1 MPDASLQH
9 LVCALPFNIPIQHQ
23 ARVDRASESQQET
36 DMEPISQVEGSFVDV
51 DGRYVIVVGRFNH
64 HVVDSLV
71 EGAVDILVR
80 HGVDAENIDI
90 VHVPGAWELPLAV
103 KQVLKAARPEAVIAL
118 GAVIRGG
125 TPHFEYVAGGCNSA
139 LGTLQLEF
147 ETPIANGVLT
157 VNSIEQAIERS
168 GTKAGNKG
176 AEAAMAAMEM
186 VSLMRQ
192 LGGGV
197 EEEA

>member
-1 MPDASLQH
+1 MHTL
-9 LVCALPFNIPIQHQ
+9 
-23 ARVDRASESQQET
+23 SQL
-36 DMEPISQVEGSFVDV
+36 EGNFVDV

-71 EGAVDILVR
+71 EGAVDILMR
-80 HGVDAENIDI
+80 HGVDADHIDI
-90 VHVPGAWELPLAV
+90 VNVPGAWELPLAV
-103 KQVLKAARPEAVIAL
+103 KRALQVAKPDAVIAL

-139 LGTLQLEF
+139 LGSLQLEF
-147 ETPIANGVLT
+147 DTPISNGVLT

-186 VSLMRQ
+186 VSLLR
-192 LGGGV
+192 GFGDAG
-197 EEEA
+197 ESHE

>member
-1 MPDASLQH
+1 
-9 LVCALPFNIPIQHQ
+9 
-23 ARVDRASESQQET
+23 
-36 DMEPISQVEGSFVDV
+36 MEPISQVEGSFIDV

-71 EGAVDILVR
+71 EGAVDSLVR
-80 HGVDAENIDI
+80 HGVAGENIDI

-103 KQVLKAARPEAVIAL
+103 KQVLKVARPDAVIAL

-125 TPHFEYVAGGCNSA
+125 TPHFEYVAGGCNAA

-147 ETPIANGVLT
+147 DTPIANGVLT

-186 VSLMRQ
+186 VSLLRCFGDDDDD
-192 LGGGV
+192 GG
-197 EEEA
+197 EA

>member
-1 MPDASLQH
+1 MQ
-9 LVCALPFNIPIQHQ
+9 
-23 ARVDRASESQQET
+23 
-36 DMEPISQVEGSFVDV
+36 PISQVEGTFTDV

-71 EGAVDILVR
+71 EGAIDSLVR
-80 HGVDAENIDI
+80 HGVDEDHIDI

-103 KQVLKAARPEAVIAL
+103 KRALRVVRPDAVIAL

-125 TPHFEYVAGGCNSA
+125 TPHFDYVAGGCNAA
-139 LGTLQLEF
+139 LGNLQLEF
-147 ETPIANGVLT
+147 ETPVANGVLT
-157 VNSIEQAIERS
+157 VNSIEQAIERA

-186 VSLMRQ
+186 VSLMKRF
-192 LGGGV
+192 GG
-197 EEEA
+197 EA

>member
-1 MPDASLQH
+1 MHTL
-9 LVCALPFNIPIQHQ
+9 
-23 ARVDRASESQQET
+23 SQL
-36 DMEPISQVEGSFVDV
+36 EGNFVDV

-71 EGAVDILVR
+71 EGAVDSLTR
-80 HGVDAENIDI
+80 HGVDPEHIDL

-103 KQVLKAARPEAVIAL
+103 KRALRVARPDAVIAL

-125 TPHFEYVAGGCNSA
+125 TPHFEYVAGGCNAA
-139 LGTLQLEF
+139 LGNLQLEF
-147 ETPIANGVLT
+147 ETPVANGVLT

-186 VSLMRQ
+186 VSLLRG
-192 LGGGV
+192 LGDDDADAG
-197 EEEA
+197 EAS

>member
-1 MPDASLQH
+1 
-9 LVCALPFNIPIQHQ
+9 
-23 ARVDRASESQQET
+23 
-36 DMEPISQVEGSFVDV
+36 MEPISQVEGSFIDV

-71 EGAVDILVR
+71 EGAVDSLVR
-80 HGVDAENIDI
+80 HGVAGENIDI

-103 KQVLKAARPEAVIAL
+103 KQVLKVARPDAVIAL

-139 LGTLQLEF
+139 LSTLQLEF
-147 ETPIANGVLT
+147 DTPIANGVLT

-186 VSLMRQ
+186 VSLLRCF
-192 LGGGV
+192 GDD
-197 EEEA
+197 EEDEA

>member
-1 MPDASLQH
+1 MHTL
-9 LVCALPFNIPIQHQ
+9 
-23 ARVDRASESQQET
+23 SQL
-36 DMEPISQVEGSFVDV
+36 EGNFVDV

-103 KQVLKAARPEAVIAL
+103 KRALQVVRPDAVIAL

-125 TPHFEYVAGGCNSA
+125 TPHFEYVAGGCNAA
-139 LGTLQLEF
+139 LGNLQLEF
-147 ETPIANGVLT
+147 DTPIANGVLT

-186 VSLMRQ
+186 VSLLR
-192 LGGGV
+192 GFGDG
-197 EEEA
+197 ESDDGEAS

>member
-1 MPDASLQH
+1 
-9 LVCALPFNIPIQHQ
+9 
-23 ARVDRASESQQET
+23 
-36 DMEPISQVEGSFVDV
+36 MEPISQVEGSFVDV

-103 KQVLKAARPEAVIAL
+103 KQVLKVARPEAVIAL

>member
-1 MPDASLQH
+1 MHTL
-9 LVCALPFNIPIQHQ
+9 
-23 ARVDRASESQQET
+23 SQL
-36 DMEPISQVEGSFVDV
+36 EGNFVDV

-71 EGAVDILVR
+71 EGAVDILMR
-80 HGVDAENIDI
+80 HGVDAEHIDI

-103 KQVLKAARPEAVIAL
+103 KRALQVAKPDAVIAL

-139 LGTLQLEF
+139 LGILQLEF
-147 ETPIANGVLT
+147 DTPISNGVLT

-186 VSLMRQ
+186 VSLLR
-192 LGGGV
+192 GFGDVG
-197 EEEA
+197 ESHE

>member
-1 MPDASLQH
+1 MQ
-9 LVCALPFNIPIQHQ
+9 
-23 ARVDRASESQQET
+23 
-36 DMEPISQVEGSFVDV
+36 PISQVEGTFTDV

-71 EGAVDILVR
+71 EGAIDSLVR
-80 HGVDAENIDI
+80 HGVDEDHIDI

-103 KQVLKAARPEAVIAL
+103 KRALRVVRPDAVIAL

-125 TPHFEYVAGGCNSA
+125 TPHFEYVAGGCNAA
-139 LGTLQLEF
+139 LGNLQLEF
-147 ETPIANGVLT
+147 ETPVANGVLT
-157 VNSIEQAIERS
+157 VNSIEQAIERA

-186 VSLMRQ
+186 VSLMKRF
-192 LGGGV
+192 GG
-197 EEEA
+197 EA